1 MSDIVFECH
10 HCQQSLVVD
19 SGGVGVQIDCPGC
32 GSGIVIPA
40 GAPAEPEMLTVVN
53 EVDLVVV
60 SQIGASHDSGIP
72 RFRELLDESA
82 RAILP
87 SLEKASIAIRRSL
100 DQR

>member
-1 MSDIVFECH
+1 MSDIVFECP

-53 EVDLVVV
+53 EVDFVVV
-60 SQIGASHDSGIP
+60 PQRGAPDGSGIP
-72 RFRELLDESA
+72 RFRDLLDESA

-87 SLEKASIAIRRSL
+87 ILEKAAVAIRRSL